1 MCVYKY
7 INDVVSKKIVIN
19 IVFSERRRGR
29 KSRPG
34 DEHTVLCTEWLFS
47 TLKNVERLEGNR
59 QCLLRFLRPSAV
71 QRRSVVRGAVHL
83 SSFNFSQSVCVN

>member
-47 TLKNVERLEGNR
+47 SLKNVECLDGNHR
-59 QCLLRFLRPSAV
+59 YLLRFFDLLPYSAET
-71 QRRSVVRGAVHL
+71 VVRGAVHL
-83 SSFNFSQSVCVN
+83 SSFYFLCK